1 MGGAII
7 VGVVAVAAI
16 ALVLWIVL
24 RNNDEDLL
32 TPTVNTTPMLGN
44 DALGVKF
51 DAAVAVTVESD
62 NTFQSAQAAASA
74 ACSCPAGDQ
83 DPKAFAED
91 AQALLP
97 SLQAQERQLEGILP
111 AASADIAA
119 DMQAVIDVNRQL
131 QADIAAL
138 DAHKDDADTREL
150 IKARADLLKHL
161 AARAEAIQVVQTAL
175 SGGTT
180 PGQSTPSSAP

>member
-1 MGGAII
+1 M
-7 VGVVAVAAI
+7 GVVAVAAV
-16 ALVLWIVL
+16 ALVLWVVL
-24 RNNDEDLL
+24 HNNDEDLL

-51 DAAVAVTVESD
+51 DAAVAVTVEAD
-62 NTFQSAQAAASA
+62 DAFQSAQAAASA

-83 DPKAFAED
+83 DPKAFAND

-111 AASADIAA
+111 AAAVDIAA

-131 QADIAAL
+131 QADVAAL
-138 DAHKDDADTREL
+138 HDHADDADTREL
-150 IKARADLLKHL
+150 VKARAALLQHL
-161 AARAEAIQVVQTAL
+161 AARAEAIQVVHTAL
-175 SGGTT
+175 GGSA
-180 PGQSTPSSAP
+180 PAQSTPSSAA